1 MAFYVNLKFY
11 EKWMNFIMFNLACKD
26 NVIASCAI
34 KSLWNGIFLPILDVP
49 DDHMNPPWNTK
60 AMTTY
65 LFLSSNVATV

>member
-34 KSLWNGIFLPILDVP
+34 KSL
-49 DDHMNPPWNTK
+49 
-60 AMTTY
+60 
-65 LFLSSNVATV
+65 